1 MHKIIIKLNI
11 ATNYFY
17 LTLQLLFFCIIMI
30 LNVLETNQDHS
41 VIFEVTPKSY
51 ISGSFVDYKGYSISS
66 KVFLTTV
73 VDITVI

>member
-1 MHKIIIKLNI
+1 
-11 ATNYFY
+11 
-17 LTLQLLFFCIIMI
+17 MI
-30 LNVLETNQDHS
+30 LNVLEMNQDHS

-73 VDITVI
+73 IDIMVI